1 MTSSDKN
8 NPKPKKTSAE
18 ELTANIIDVKEEDIP
33 DNGSG
38 FLFDFEGESGNHNE
52 QQHAVEDVIDNLP
65 EIQEELAGISAEEK
79 SSEEAKSSEEEAVRE
94 VEAEKAV
101 REDLQTLD
109 ISALDGSEEIKDF
122 ELETSDQ
129 EVLENVDKT
138 LDEVSLVPTN
148 DPTDI
153 VEQALTNDD
162 DNGDKLTVAYF
173 ASRAYLEYA
182 ISVVKGR
189 ALPEV
194 SDGQKPVQRRIL
206 YAMRRMGLVADAKQV
221 KSARIVGDV
230 LGKFHPHGDVAA
242 YDAMVRMAQ
251 DFTMRYPLVHGEG
264 NFGSQDGDSPAHM
277 RYTEA
282 KLSKYSELLLEEI
295 DEGGTKFVPNYD
307 GAFKEPVTLPARLP
321 FILLNGASGIAV
333 GMATEI
339 PPHNLVEVANAAEAL
354 IRNPKISLDELMQY
368 IPGPDFPGGA
378 QIISSEKDIKNAYA
392 TGYGSLLLRARYEFE
407 ELARG
412 QWQLVVTELPYKV
425 GAAKVL
431 AELDALT
438 NPKPSSGKKGLSAK
452 QQQDKTLLLSILDT
466 VRDESD
472 TDNPVRIVFEPKSK
486 TVDRNEFVNILFSKT
501 SLECGCKFNLVAIGI
516 DGKPRQKGLVEILSE
531 WCTFRLGTV
540 LKRSQTR
547 LEDVQG
553 RIHVLEGR
561 LIIIVS
567 IEEVIRLIREA
578 KDPKTA
584 LMKTFGLTDAQAED
598 ILELKLRQLANLDE
612 IKLRKE
618 IDQLKSEEAALL
630 DVINN
635 DAKLRSLVCKEIRSD
650 AKKYGDARRT
660 LIEQAQTAV
669 LVKKVAD
676 EPVTVIISEKGFLRA
691 RGGHGCDA
699 ANLSFKLGDSLKA
712 SFECRTVDNLIVM
725 AHSGRVYSVPVS
737 QLPSGRGDGVH
748 ISAFV
753 QFQDKDTPFS
763 YVCGDSEYRV
773 LLASSDGYG
782 FWCKLG
788 DMVARQKSG
797 KTFFTLNDDKVMPLP
812 LRMFTESQN
821 LISVLTQA
829 GRFLAF
835 ETDELRSL
843 PNGGRGVALIALA
856 EEDKVAAVLPSTA
869 RGVIACGKGRG
880 NKEQTYP
887 IGPRL
892 IESFKMKRARKGK
905 QLPNKWN
912 YYDLLPSK
920 LDEKLEAPGSEE
932 GKGGVTETEENSS
945 VAGAEGNPPAENLRP
960 TTESAAEKK
969 DDKKELDDFVL
980 TPDESEDTGL
990 LF

>member
-1 MTSSDKN
+1 MASTDKN
-8 NPKPKKTSAE
+8 NSKSKKKADK
-18 ELTANIIDVKEEDIP
+18 ELIANVIEVKEEDIP

-38 FLFDFEGESGNHNE
+38 FLFDFEDEAEHPETEPQES
-52 QQHAVEDVIDNLP
+52 QTAVEEVAQEIPVIEEEMTKEEEKTGEVQSLKEDIKET
-65 EIQEELAGISAEEK
+65 EISSADGTEEL
-79 SSEEAKSSEEEAVRE
+79 
-94 VEAEKAV
+94 
-101 REDLQTLD
+101 
-109 ISALDGSEEIKDF
+109 KDF
-122 ELETSDQ
+122 EAETSDP
-129 EVLENVDKT
+129 EVLEEIDKT
-138 LDEVSLVPTN
+138 LGEVSIVPTN

-162 DNGDKLTVAYF
+162 DGGDKLTVAYF
-173 ASRAYLEYA
+173 SSRAYLEYA

-206 YAMRRMGLVADAKQV
+206 YAMRRMGLIAEAKQV

-339 PPHNLVEVANAAEAL
+339 PPHNLVEVANAAEAV
-354 IRNPKISLDELMQY
+354 IKNPKITLDELMQF

-378 QIISSEKDIKNAYA
+378 QIISSEKDIKSAYS

-431 AELDALT
+431 AELDSLT
-438 NPKPSSGKKGLSAK
+438 NPKAPAGKKTLSAK
-452 QQQDKTLLLSILDT
+452 QQQDKALLLSILDT

-486 TVDRNEFVNILFSKT
+486 AVDRNEFVNILFSKT

-547 LEDVQG
+547 LDDVQG

-561 LIIIVS
+561 MLIIVN

-578 KDPKTA
+578 KDPKAA

-612 IKLRKE
+612 IKLQKE

-635 DAKLRSLVCKEIRSD
+635 DSKLRALVCKEIRSD
-650 AKKYGDARRT
+650 AKKYGDERRT
-660 LIEQAQTAV
+660 LIEQAQTAT
-669 LVKKVAD
+669 LIKKVAD

-691 RGGHGCDA
+691 RTGHGCDA

-737 QLPSGRGDGVH
+737 QLPNGRGDGVH
-748 ISAFV
+748 VSAFV
-753 QFQDKDTPFS
+753 QFQDKDAPFS
-763 YVCGDSEYRV
+763 YVCGDSDFKV

-788 DMVARQKSG
+788 DMVSRQKSG
-797 KTFFTLNDDKVMPLP
+797 KTFFTLNDETVKPLP
-812 LRMFTESQN
+812 LRMFTDAQT
-821 LISVLTQA
+821 LVSVLTQA
-829 GRFLAF
+829 GRFLDF
-835 ETDELRSL
+835 EIDELRSL
-843 PNGGRGVALIALA
+843 PNGGRGVALISLA
-856 EEDKVAAVLPSTA
+856 EGDRLAAALPSSSK
-869 RGVIACGKGRG
+869 GVIACGLGRG

-892 IESFKMKRARKGK
+892 IETFKMKRARKGK

-920 LDEKLEAPGSEE
+920 FDEKLEVPGANE
-932 GKGGVTETEENSS
+932 GEGGVSENTDTRADEKPTVSADSNSQTISGKEQKETGKTD
-945 VAGAEGNPPAENLRP
+945 A
-960 TTESAAEKK
+960 
-969 DDKKELDDFVL
+969 DKQLDDFVL
-980 TPDESEDTGL
+980 TSEEQGNTGL

>member
-1 MTSSDKN
+1 MSSTDKK
-8 NPKPKKTSAE
+8 NPKQQKSSGKE
-18 ELTANIIDVKEEDIP
+18 VTANVIEVKEEDIP

-38 FLFDFEGESGNHNE
+38 FLFDFDAEDSANHSHTASE
-52 QQHAVEDVIDNLP
+52 EVVEEVPEIAETVKAVENREEKV
-65 EIQEELAGISAEEK
+65 EELRDEVRNTDIS
-79 SSEEAKSSEEEAVRE
+79 SIDGEEEV
-94 VEAEKAV
+94 
-101 REDLQTLD
+101 
-109 ISALDGSEEIKDF
+109 KDF
-122 ELETSDQ
+122 EAETSDP
-129 EVLENVDKT
+129 EVLEEVEQD
-138 LDEVSLVPTN
+138 LSEVSLVPTN

-153 VEQALTNDD
+153 VEQALTNSD

-206 YAMRRMGLVADAKQV
+206 YAMRRMGLAADAKQV

-295 DEGGTKFVPNYD
+295 DEGGTTFVPNYD

-339 PPHNLVEVANAAEAL
+339 PPHNLVEVANAAEAV
-354 IRNPKISLDELMQY
+354 IKNPKISLDELMEY

-392 TGYGSLLLRARYEFE
+392 TGYGSLLLRAKYEFE

-431 AELDALT
+431 AELDSLT
-438 NPKPSSGKKGLSAK
+438 NPKPSGGKKTLTAK

-486 TVDRNEFVNILFSKT
+486 TVDRDEFVNILFSKT

-540 LKRSQTR
+540 LKRTQTR
-547 LEDVQG
+547 LGEVQD

-561 LIIIVS
+561 LIIILS

-578 KDPKTA
+578 KDPKAA

-635 DAKLRSLVCKEIRSD
+635 DSKLRALVCREIRAD
-650 AKKYGDARRT
+650 AKKYGDERRT
-660 LIEQAQTAV
+660 LIEQAQTAT
-669 LVKKVAD
+669 LVKRVAD
-676 EPVTVIISEKGFLRA
+676 EPVTVVISEKGFLRA
-691 RGGHGCDA
+691 RTGHNCDV

-712 SFECRTVDNLIVM
+712 SFECRTVDDLIVM
-725 AHSGRVYSVPVS
+725 AQSGRVYSVPVS
-737 QLPSGRGDGVH
+737 QLPNGRGDGVH
-748 ISAFV
+748 VSAFV
-753 QFQDKDTPFS
+753 QFQDKDAPFS
-763 YVCGDSEYRV
+763 YVCGSAEFKV
-773 LLASSDGYG
+773 LLSSSDGYG

-797 KTFFTLNDDKVMPLP
+797 KTFFSLNDDKVKPLP
-812 LRMFTESQN
+812 LRMFTDAQT
-821 LISVLTQA
+821 LISVLTQS
-829 GRFLAF
+829 GRFLDF
-835 ETDELRSL
+835 EADELRSL
-843 PNGGRGVALIALA
+843 PNGGRGVALISLS
-856 EEDKVAAVLPSTA
+856 EGDNVAAVLPSTNN
-869 RGVIACGKGRG
+869 GVVACGLGRG

-905 QLPNKWN
+905 QLPNKWS

-920 LDEKLEAPGSEE
+920 LDDKLEAPALEEGNEDSPAALFKSEE
-932 GKGGVTETEENSS
+932 PKETEESNT
-945 VAGAEGNPPAENLRP
+945 AANPKDGAEKEV
-960 TTESAAEKK
+960 K
-969 DDKKELDDFVL
+969 DEADDFSL
-980 TPDESEDTGL
+980 SSEEPGNTGF

>member
-122 ELETSDQ
+122 ELETSDP
-129 EVLENVDKT
+129 EVLESVDKT
-138 LDEVSLVPTN
+138 LDEVSLAPTN

-650 AKKYGDARRT
+650 AKKYGDERRT

-856 EEDKVAAVLPSTA
+856 EEDNVAAVLPSTA

-932 GKGGVTETEENSS
+932 DKGGVTETEENSS
-945 VAGAEGNPPAENLRP
+945 AAGAEGNPPAENLRP
-960 TTESAAEKK
+960 TTQPAAEKK
-969 DDKKELDDFVL
+969 DGKKELDDFVL